1 MEFPTNI
8 SMSINDHLPSSNDLH
23 SRSRVFSGI
32 IMRYVPGREGERE
45 GVGWEG
51 GDKLSLGN
59 GVHMIGYRGNSLIT
73 H

>member
-45 GVGWEG
+45 GLVGREVTNFR
-51 GDKLSLGN
+51 SA
-59 GVHMIGYRGNSLIT
+59 MECI
-73 H
+73 